1 MIEVNLN
8 STTEVEVLTN
18 VANRLTDLIDVNSS
32 GINSESFNY
41 VLAYDTSS
49 QKFAFIDPD
58 DVLVSAA
65 STIRSSSSA
74 GDGLPGSFINALD
87 TDLTRLDNIDLD
99 GGSF

>member
-8 STTEVEVLTN
+8 STTEVEVLAN
-18 VANRLTDLIDVNSS
+18 VANRLTDLVDVNSS
-32 GINSESFNY
+32 GITSTSFNY
-41 VLAYDTSS
+41 VLAYDTAS

-65 STIRSSSSA
+65 STVQSATSA
-74 GDGLPGSFINALD
+74 GDGLPGEFIEQLD
-87 TDLTRLDNIDLD
+87 TNPLREENIDLD

>member
-8 STTEVEVLTN
+8 SKTEVEVLAN
-18 VANRLTDLIDVNSS
+18 VANKLVDLIDVNSS
-32 GINSESFNY
+32 GIGSEAFNY

-58 DVLVSAA
+58 DVLISAA
-65 STIRSSSSA
+65 STIRSSTSA
-74 GDGLPGSFINALD
+74 GDGLPGVFVNSLD
-87 TDLTRLDNIDLD
+87 TDPTRQDNIDLD

>member
-18 VANRLTDLIDVNSS
+18 VANRLTDLIDVNAT
-32 GINSESFNY
+32 GITSESFNY
-41 VLAYDTSS
+41 VLAYDTAS

-65 STIRSSSSA
+65 STVQSATSA
-74 GDGLPGSFINALD
+74 GDGLPGEFIEQLD
-87 TDLTRLDNIDLD
+87 TNPLREENIDLD

>member
-8 STTEVEVLTN
+8 STTEVEVLAN

-41 VLAYDTSS
+41 VLAYDTTS

-58 DVLVSAA
+58 EVLVSAA
-65 STIRSSSSA
+65 STVKSATSA
-74 GDGLPGSFINALD
+74 GDGLPGEFINSLD
-87 TDLTRLDNIDLD
+87 TNPLRGDNIDLD